1 MNKIKALKFLMK
13 CNGECDIKLKSQK
26 MVLLNVTLDEIED
39 KTDDFIKDV
48 ISVRNININ
57 IDEILIKFED
67 KKYSEI
73 EHYFFKQDRDMTEL
87 YNGMELYEFTNG
99 YETKYIGKYG
109 CIDNEIINTI
119 DTDFI
124 LCDNG
129 KSKRLVTSESF
140 HKMFTTME
148 CNYFTYD
155 KTTVLFDINHDIMDE
170 IESAIEDELTSK
182 IKYGKIKMFIFDYA
196 EMLDYDGF

>member
-73 EHYFFKQDRDMTEL
+73 EHFFFKHDRDMTESYL
-87 YNGMELYEFTNG
+87 GMELYEFENG
-99 YETKYIGKYG
+99 YDNKYIGKYG

-119 DTDFI
+119 KSDFI
-124 LCDNG
+124 LCVTG
-129 KSKRLVTSESF
+129 KSKRLVTPESF
-140 HKMFTTME
+140 HKLFTPFE

-155 KTTVLFDINHDIMDE
+155 ETTVLFDIDHDILDE

-196 EMLDYDGF
+196 EMLDFDGF